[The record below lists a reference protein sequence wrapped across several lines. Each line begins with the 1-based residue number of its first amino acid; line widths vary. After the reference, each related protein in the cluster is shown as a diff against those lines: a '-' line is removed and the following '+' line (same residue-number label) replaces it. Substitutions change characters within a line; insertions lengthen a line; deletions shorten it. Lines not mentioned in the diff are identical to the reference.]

1 MGVWGCNTPKTTP
14 FPSKNLHTS
23 ATPANRPGMDY
34 ISTRGSAPALD
45 FAGATLA
52 GLASDGGLYVPRAWP
67 RFSQA
72 EIAAMAGLPYAELAQ
87 RIMQPFVGDSVAPE
101 RLLELTRAAYGRFA
115 HAAVTPLKQ
124 FDEQHWLLELFHG
137 PTLAFKD
144 VALQLLGLFFEEFL
158 AGGSQ
163 NLTIVG
169 ATSGDTGSA
178 AIDAVAGR
186 AKVDIF
192 MLHPKGRVSDVQ
204 RRQMTTVMA
213 QNVHNIAVEGASFDD
228 AQAMVKRM
236 FNDPAMTGRFH
247 IGAVNSI
254 NWARLMAQVVYYFAA
269 ALQLG
274 APHRKVAFSVPT
286 GNFGD
291 VFAGYVAAQMGLPIE
306 RLIVATNVNDILH
319 RALSSG
325 DYSQGTVT
333 PTAAPSMDIQ
343 VSSNFERLLFDLNGR
358 DGVALAAQM
367 AGFEATKAMTLTNAQ
382 REGAT
387 ALFTS
392 ERADADDM
400 ARAIRWAWDAAGDL
414 IDPHT
419 AIGLHA
425 ARKVAA
431 KGLIDKAVPIVTLAT
446 AHPAKFPDA
455 VERATGQR
463 PELPKRVGDL
473 FEREERCVDLPGD
486 YAAVADYITAH
497 ATARD

>member
-1 MGVWGCNTPKTTP
+1 
-14 FPSKNLHTS
+14 
-23 ATPANRPGMDY
+23 MDY
-34 ISTRGSAPALD
+34 ISTRGSAPTLD

-52 GLASDGGLYVPRAWP
+52 GLASDGGLYVPSTWP
-67 RFSQA
+67 RFSA
-72 EIAAMAGLPYAELAQ
+72 DEIAAMAGLPYAELAA
-87 RIMQPFVGDSVAPE
+87 RVMQPFVGDSLTPQ
-101 RLLELTRAAYGRFA
+101 RLLELTTAAYGRFA
-115 HAAVTPLKQ
+115 HKAVTPLKQ
-124 FDEQHWLLELFHG
+124 LDEQQWLLELFHG

-144 VALQLLGLFFEEFL
+144 VALQLLGLLFEEFL
-158 AGGSQ
+158 SRSDQ

-186 AKVDIF
+186 AKIDIF
-192 MLHPKGRVSDVQ
+192 MLHPHGRVSDVQ
-204 RRQMTTVMA
+204 RRQMTTVRA
-213 QNVHNIAVEGASFDD
+213 PNVHNIALTQSSFDD

-236 FNDPAMTGRFH
+236 MGDPAITGQFS

-274 APHRKVAFSVPT
+274 APHRRIAFAVPT

-291 VFAGYVAAQMGLPIE
+291 VFAGYVAAQMGLPIK

-319 RALSSG
+319 RALTSG

-343 VSSNFERLLFDLNGR
+343 VSSNFERLLFDLAGR
-358 DGVALAAQM
+358 DGAALAAQM
-367 AGFEATKAMTLTNAQ
+367 VGFEASRAMQLTNAQ
-382 REGAT
+382 REGAA
-387 ALFTS
+387 ALLS
-392 ERADADDM
+392 SARADANDM
-400 ARAIRWAWDAAGDL
+400 SQAIRWAWESAGEL

-425 ARKVAA
+425 ARAS
-431 KGLIDKAVPIVTLAT
+431 GLPRDVPVVTLAT

-463 PELPKRVGDL
+463 PGLPTRVGDL
-473 FEREERCVDLPGD
+473 FEREEHCDELPGD
-486 YAAVADYITAH
+486 YAAVAEYVA
-497 ATARD
+497 ARAVPRT

>member
-1 MGVWGCNTPKTTP
+1 ME
-14 FPSKNLHTS
+14 
-23 ATPANRPGMDY
+23 Y

-45 FAGATLA
+45 FEGATLA
-52 GLASDGGLYVPRAWP
+52 GLANDGGLYVPSEWP
-67 RFSQA
+67 RFSRD
-72 EIAAMAGLPYAELAQ
+72 EIAAMAGLPYAVLAQ
-87 RIMQPFVGDSVAPE
+87 RIMQPFVGDSLTQE
-101 RLLELTRAAYGRFA
+101 RLLELTTAAYGRFA
-115 HAAVTPLKQ
+115 HKAVTPLKQ
-124 FDEQHWLLELFHG
+124 FDEQQWLLELFHG

-144 VALQLLGLFFEEFL
+144 VALQLLGLLFEEFL
-158 AGGSQ
+158 GRSDQ

-204 RRQMTTVMA
+204 RRQMTTMLA
-213 QNVHNIAVEGASFDD
+213 PNVHNIAIDGSFDD

-236 FNDPAMTGRFH
+236 FNDQAMTSRFT

-274 APHRKVAFSVPT
+274 APHRPVAFSVPT

-319 RALSSG
+319 RALSTG
-325 DYSQGTVT
+325 DYSAGTVT

-358 DGVALAAQM
+358 DGAAMAAQM
-367 AGFEATKAMTLTNAQ
+367 AGFETTKAMTLTNAQ
-382 REGAT
+382 REGAA
-387 ALFTS
+387 ALLTS
-392 ERADADDM
+392 ARVDPDEM
-400 ARAIRWAWDAAGDL
+400 ANSIRWAWEAAGEL

-425 ARKVAA
+425 ARAA
-431 KGLIDKAVPIVTLAT
+431 GLPAGVPVVTLAT

-455 VERATGQR
+455 VERATGHR
-463 PELPKRVGDL
+463 PGLPDRIGDL
-473 FEREERCVDLPGD
+473 FEREERCDELPGTYD
-486 YAAVADYITAH
+486 AVAAYVAQR
-497 ATARD
+497 ATPKA